1 MDSGKESN
9 VTVAQMTINLMM
21 HVKESGMVIATTSLI
36 IRTALSVIMGW
47 TINMA
52 MVSEIG
58 TSPSKMIM
66 NRILQ

>member
-21 HVKESGMVIATTSLI
+21 HVKESGMVIATISLI